1 MEAVMAA
8 MQAGDYAAAYEA
20 LQRTPE
26 AATING
32 AAMTAI
38 LLALVERFDDADRH
52 AQLAKLKAIDIIVA
66 GERQRT
72 ARWRDP
78 SSDGGLTTASAIA
91 AGQHYAALATA
102 FVHGDAELADHER
115 AMLATVGQ
123 PAAGTLT
130 FVDGTTRAFNDI
142 ADADDAIG
150 RMLEAYG
157 DGGLVYF
164 PFEGVRRIVVR
175 APEHIFDH
183 LMPRVEITD
192 AHGTLSVYVPLLYA
206 CSATAEAPEVR
217 TGRTTMF
224 SYLGDARRGSGQRD
238 FQVDGALIGL
248 QHIAAIEFTERAEHK

>member
-1 MEAVMAA
+1 MAA
-8 MQAGDYAAAYEA
+8 MQAGDYAGAYEA

-26 AATING
+26 AATTNG
-32 AAMTAI
+32 AAMSAI
-38 LLALVERFDDADRH
+38 LLALVERFDDAGRH
-52 AQLAKLKAIDIIVA
+52 AQVAKLVAIDIIVE

-78 SSDGGLTTASAIA
+78 GSGGGLMTASAIA

-102 FVHGDAELADHER
+102 FVHRDAELADHEL
-115 AMLATVGQ
+115 AMLAQAGQ
-123 PAAGTLT
+123 PVAGTLT
-130 FVDGTTRAFNDI
+130 FVDGKTRPFKDL

-150 RMLEAYG
+150 RMLEGYG

-164 PFEGVRRIVVR
+164 PFAGVRRIALR
-175 APEHIFDH
+175 PPEHIFDH
-183 LMPRVEITD
+183 LMPRAEITD

-238 FQVDGALIGL
+238 FQADGALIG
-248 QHIAAIEFTERAEHK
+248 QQSIAAIEFT